1 VRRHLAALTAAILVC
16 AAAPAHAADDV
27 AALRTQLEQVKR
39 LVADLD
45 ARLAAVE
52 ADDRKAAEGTSKV
65 AAPTATSAAIGAT
78 TARPSVPAPAPS
90 MPAPAPAAP
99 VTPAAAAVPA
109 VPAVA
114 SATADSEAVPRAAWR
129 RVGAGSSQ
137 DEVKEQLGAP
147 TRTFELSGKQVWYY
161 VYPGHGAG
169 SVFFDSS
176 GHVSSL
182 QAPASW

>member
-1 VRRHLAALTAAILVC
+1 VRPRAAALAAATLVC
-16 AAAPAHAADDV
+16 AAGPANGADDV

-45 ARLAAVE
+45 ARLSAVE
-52 ADDRKAAEGTSKV
+52 ADDRKAAETTSKV
-65 AAPTATSAAIGAT
+65 AAPAATSAAIGAT
-78 TARPSVPAPAPS
+78 AARPSVPAPAP
-90 MPAPAPAAP
+90 AAP
-99 VTPAAAAVPA
+99 GTPAAAGVPA

-137 DEVKEQLGAP
+137 DEVKEQLGVP

>member
-1 VRRHLAALTAAILVC
+1 VRPRLAALTAATLVC
-16 AAAPAHAADDV
+16 AAAPAHGAGDV

-45 ARLAAVE
+45 ARLSAVE
-52 ADDRKAAEGTSKV
+52 ADDRKAAEATSKV
-65 AAPTATSAAIGAT
+65 AVPPTTSAAIGAT
-78 TARPSVPAPAPS
+78 AARPSV
-90 MPAPAPAAP
+90 PAPAPAAP
-99 VTPAAAAVPA
+99 VTPAAAEVPA

-129 RVGAGSSQ
+129 RVGGGSSQ
-137 DEVKEQLGAP
+137 DEVKGQLGAP

>member
-1 VRRHLAALTAAILVC
+1 VRPRVAALTAATLVC
-16 AAAPAHAADDV
+16 AAAPANGADDV

-45 ARLAAVE
+45 ARLSAVE
-52 ADDRKAAEGTSKV
+52 ADDRKAAETASKV
-65 AAPTATSAAIGAT
+65 AAPAATSAAIGAT
-78 TARPSVPAPAPS
+78 AARPSVPAPAP
-90 MPAPAPAAP
+90 AAP
-99 VTPAAAAVPA
+99 GTPAAAGVPA
-109 VPAVA
+109 VPAIA

-137 DEVKEQLGAP
+137 DEVKEQLGVP

>member
-1 VRRHLAALTAAILVC
+1 VRRRLAALSAAILVC

-45 ARLAAVE
+45 ARLAGVE

-65 AAPTATSAAIGAT
+65 ATPAATSAAIGAT
-78 TARPSVPAPAPS
+78 AARPTVPAPAP
-90 MPAPAPAAP
+90 AGP
-99 VTPAAAAVPA
+99 VTPAGVAVRA

-114 SATADSEAVPRAAWR
+114 SATTDSDAVPRAAWR

-176 GHVSSL
+176 AHVSSL

>member
-1 VRRHLAALTAAILVC
+1 VRPSLAALTAATLVC
-16 AAAPAHAADDV
+16 AAAPAHGAGDV
-27 AALRTQLEQVKR
+27 AALRTQLEQVKQ

-52 ADDRKAAEGTSKV
+52 ADDRKAAEAAGKV
-65 AAPTATSAAIGAT
+65 AAPAATSPAIGAT
-78 TARPSVPAPAPS
+78 AARPSVPAPAPAS
-90 MPAPAPAAP
+90 P
-99 VTPAAAAVPA
+99 VTPA
-109 VPAVA
+109 VPAVT

-169 SVFFDSS
+169 SVFFDSA